1 MGTRFAARMTSG
13 RRRADMVIE
22 TTEYDRPRRLGSVT
36 TMDMANINGVITFD
50 AGSAGTVMIW
60 AWEVHPGG
68 VARFFAPLIAIVGRR
83 QERTIWGGLK
93 QYLESTRHR
102 CNRLLISAVECGSRS
117 CQPAADEEHA

>member
-1 MGTRFAARMTSG
+1 
-13 RRRADMVIE
+13 MVIE

-68 VARFFAPLIAIVGRR
+68 VARFFAPLVAIVGRR

-93 QYLESTRHR
+93 QYLEST
-102 CNRLLISAVECGSRS
+102 
-117 CQPAADEEHA
+117 PAPV